1 MTRSMDSPGLELGVR
16 ALAGRA
22 QFRVRPVGCFLRFRL
37 VLPLVRDLR
46 VRASLVA
53 LIGQGDQ
60 ARGLQ
65 LGQDAPDPLGL
76 LVVHRAGQRPGHP
89 QDVAARAGDD
99 LQVHP
104 VLLVLAGVEGPVR
117 GDPVDRDQG
126 PVQDDVGVPGL
137 LRVPDRLAELRR
149 PGREQGHGLFHVS
162 PGRRGA
168 DREPGRELGERLAFA
183 QVGQDQKR
191 LLPGVQLPPARPDRD
206 AVAADDA
213 GHEGEGPGRQ
223 RQRGT
228 VEKHGSPWWW

>member
-22 QFRVRPVGCFLRFRL
+22 QFRVRPVGGFLRFRL
-37 VLPLVRDLR
+37 ALPLIRDLR
-46 VRASLVA
+46 VGASPVA

-89 QDVAARAGDD
+89 QDVAVRAGDD
-99 LQVHP
+99 LQIHP

-137 LRVPDRLAELRR
+137 LRVPDRLAELRC
-149 PGREQGHGLFHVS
+149 PGREQGHGLVPRIS
-162 PGRRGA
+162 RQSWCRPRTRPRARRTSRLSAGRPGPEAPAARGSA
-168 DREPGRELGERLAFA
+168 SASTTRSRPGG
-183 QVGQDQKR
+183 G
-191 LLPGVQLPPARPDRD
+191 G
-206 AVAADDA
+206 
-213 GHEGEGPGRQ
+213 
-223 RQRGT
+223 
-228 VEKHGSPWWW
+228 